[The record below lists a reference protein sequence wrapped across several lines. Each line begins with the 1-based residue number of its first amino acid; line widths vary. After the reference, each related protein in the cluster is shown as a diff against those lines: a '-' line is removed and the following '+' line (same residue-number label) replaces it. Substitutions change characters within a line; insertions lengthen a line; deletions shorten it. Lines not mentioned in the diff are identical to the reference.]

1 MISGR
6 KIARNVMSMAST
18 TTTDATT
25 AQVVDV
31 TSAETSSVTSDPP
44 ELVKTIQ
51 QAVRNLI
58 KLIFI
63 FNVLVRVELEG

>member
-1 MISGR
+1 MLMVSGR

-18 TTTDATT
+18 TTTDAT
-25 AQVVDV
+25 AQV
-31 TSAETSSVTSDPP
+31 ETSSVTSDPP

-58 KLIFI
+58 KFIFI
-63 FNVLVRVELEG
+63 FNLLIWLDYT